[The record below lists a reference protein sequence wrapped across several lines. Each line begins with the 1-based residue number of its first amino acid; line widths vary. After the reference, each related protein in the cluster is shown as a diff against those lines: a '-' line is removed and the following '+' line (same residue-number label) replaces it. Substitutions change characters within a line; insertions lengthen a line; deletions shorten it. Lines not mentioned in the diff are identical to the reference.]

1 MARKAV
7 WRLITAALV
16 FAFTT
21 YTQNRAL
28 AGEAGKSVMAEVIA
42 VPAAGDPD
50 LQGGGTPWR
59 WLAWSAGWMLVP
71 SDPRAVPLES
81 GEPDVP
87 IGGRVV
93 SSIGSP
99 CSAPLRRSPA
109 GPGRA
114 AKSVPGDH
122 SRAGYAIARSGVAGG
137 RASR

>member
-16 FAFTT
+16 FASTT

-28 AGEAGKSVMAEVIA
+28 AGEAGKGVMPEVIA

-59 WLAWSAGWMLVP
+59 WLTWSAGWMVVP
-71 SDPRAVPLES
+71 SRPRTAPLVS

-87 IGGRVV
+87 IGGRAS
-93 SSIGSP
+93 SSIGSS
-99 CSAPLRRSPA
+99 CSAPLRRSSA

-114 AKSVPGDH
+114 ATSVPGGH

-137 RASR
+137 RTSR